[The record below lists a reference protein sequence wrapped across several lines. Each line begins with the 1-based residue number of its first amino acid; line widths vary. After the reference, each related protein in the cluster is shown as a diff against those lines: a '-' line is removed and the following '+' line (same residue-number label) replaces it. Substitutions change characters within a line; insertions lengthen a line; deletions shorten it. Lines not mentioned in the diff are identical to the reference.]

1 MSSQILI
8 ASILMAVAGGM
19 IASQAPINAAL
30 ARGVA
35 SPIGAATLSFGVGF
49 IVLLVAT
56 VLLGD
61 GASLLRVTRMPVWML
76 AGGALGAAYVFAA
89 LWSVPKL
96 GVLTT
101 TTLMIFGQMGA
112 ALLLDQFGAFGQAQ
126 QSVTATRLLSAALV
140 AGGVI
145 LSRW

>member
-1 MSSQILI
+1 MTNQILG
-8 ASILMAVAGGM
+8 ASILMAIAGGM
-19 IASQAPINAAL
+19 VATQAPINAAL
-30 ARGVA
+30 GRGIG

-49 IVLLVAT
+49 VILLVVS
-56 VLLGD
+56 VLIGD
-61 GASLLRVTRMPVWML
+61 GPNLLRFARVPMWML
-76 AGGALGAAYVFAA
+76 VGGALGAVYVFAA

-112 ALLLDQFGAFGQAQ
+112 ALLLDHIGAFGVAQ
-126 QSVTATRLLSAALV
+126 HSVSPLRLLSAALV

>member
-1 MSSQILI
+1 MGNQILA
-8 ASILMAVAGGM
+8 ASVLMAIAGGM
-19 IASQAPINAAL
+19 VASQAPINAAL
-30 ARGVA
+30 GRGIA

-49 IVLLVAT
+49 VILVVAT
-56 VLLGD
+56 LLMGD
-61 GASLLRVTRMPVWML
+61 GPNLLRVTKVPVWML
-76 AGGALGAAYVFAA
+76 IGGALGAVYVVAA

-112 ALLLDQFGAFGQAQ
+112 ALLLDHLGAFGVAQ
-126 QSVTATRLLSAALV
+126 SSISPMRILSAGLV
-140 AGGVI
+140 AVGVI